1 MADIYAK
8 LINSLMSYKNMPEPD
23 EEEKQE
29 EQKENQANPNSWPL

>member
-29 EQKENQANPNSWPL
+29 EQKEKSGEP